1 MLVASELYDAADAL
15 RTASSRT
22 RSRGDYI
29 TDHSSDLTSQG
40 FNGTAADA
48 GRHCSGVWTQPFR
61 PVCEVG

>member
-48 GRHCSGVWTQPFR
+48 GKALLRGLDTAFSAR
-61 PVCEVG
+61 L